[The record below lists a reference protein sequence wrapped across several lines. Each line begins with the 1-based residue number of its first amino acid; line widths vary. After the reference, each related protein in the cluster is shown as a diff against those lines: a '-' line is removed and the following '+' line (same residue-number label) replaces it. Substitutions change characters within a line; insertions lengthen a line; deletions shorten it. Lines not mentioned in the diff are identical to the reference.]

1 MWKDSTKITLYQEHK
16 QMEMAGI
23 NCSTQGV
30 HEADKIVHMWKPK
43 DKDENHVEPFPT
55 SRFLHQESNY

>member
-1 MWKDSTKITLYQEHK
+1 
-16 QMEMAGI
+16 MEMAGI